1 MVDNH
6 VCLLTCRRCDPACN
20 VTNIQ
25 YKNMCVN
32 IYIYITHQSYEQHRG
47 RKAHSKIAFAYELEE
62 TNKLEQT
69 CAWRGGKLSRSNKN
83 YEYATC
89 IARDLHPCH
98 LVITPNRSGRSQT
111 GIHVNTSQ
119 TLLGGTHCT
128 HDNHYGVL
136 VRDTLV
142 MSASNVG
149 GMCKK
154 LIHK

>member
-25 YKNMCVN
+25 YKNMCV
-32 IYIYITHQSYEQHRG
+32 YICAHQNYEQHRG
-47 RKAHSKIAFAYELEE
+47 RKPHSKIALAYELEE

-89 IARDLHPCH
+89 IARDVHPCH

-111 GIHVNTSQ
+111 GITSTQ
-119 TLLGGTHCT
+119 AKPFLVGLIAPMTITMECSSETHLLCPH
-128 HDNHYGVL
+128 L
-136 VRDTLV
+136 
-142 MSASNVG
+142 MSVACAKS
-149 GMCKK
+149 
-154 LIHK
+154 